1 MYNYL
6 GKGGKREY
14 NSSGSQNVRGPRS
27 CPIMLIKARR
37 TSCFEI
43 SYFKKIFFEK
53 GLQGFESGCK
63 YGAEERV
70 SKDVVGKRGL
80 SFI

>member
-1 MYNYL
+1 
-6 GKGGKREY
+6 
-14 NSSGSQNVRGPRS
+14 
-27 CPIMLIKARR
+27 MLIKARR